1 MRAKKS
7 NFISQFIKSAEGIK
21 KCGPE
26 DHIGSC
32 LSILE
37 SSHSPV
43 FVFDSSDKFLGIL
56 SVSEIL
62 YKKHLPFYT
71 KAKNCL
77 TPVHYFNKE
86 CTIFEAIRLMIESK
100 IYTLPV
106 FNEKKDVIGVI
117 RGRDIL
123 DDVLNE
129 SQYRRILN
137 ETLKTK
143 KAQVINEHKTMGE
156 GYDYLREKNISR
168 VILVDDKGKLK
179 GIVSRKD
186 IAGILLEP
194 AGRQRFS
201 MRKGSPTSHS
211 FDEEKIRR
219 IGHPLRKYAKINVLT
234 YPASRPLASAAKCL
248 LDSKLNSIVLVDG
261 LMRPTGLI
269 SIRDL
274 LSAALGLEEKADIP
288 IVFHAHKS
296 LMPALKDSILRLTQK
311 FSKNFDKKKPIRLV
325 YLYTKTVKNREKQIS
340 DYEITL
346 QIKCVDGHVYVS
358 AGTGKNFLTALRN
371 CLKRVERQE
380 SNGL

>member
-21 KCGPE
+21 RCGPE
-26 DHIGSC
+26 DDIGSC

-62 YKKHLPFYT
+62 YKKHLPFHT

-156 GYDYLREKNISR
+156 GYDYLKEKNISR
-168 VILVDDKGKLK
+168 VILVNDKGKLK

-234 YPASRPLASAAKCL
+234 YPASRPPVSAAKCL